1 MEINKKEASI
11 ATFFAGLGRNIKVVG
26 PITFYSLFCV
36 SAQLQA
42 GEKSHF
48 SPISLAPISL
58 VCNSLKPN
66 RL

>member
-11 ATFFAGLGRNIKVVG
+11 ATFFVGLGRNIKVVG
-26 PITFYSLFCV
+26 PTTFYSLFCV

-48 SPISLAPISL
+48 SPISL

-66 RL
+66 R